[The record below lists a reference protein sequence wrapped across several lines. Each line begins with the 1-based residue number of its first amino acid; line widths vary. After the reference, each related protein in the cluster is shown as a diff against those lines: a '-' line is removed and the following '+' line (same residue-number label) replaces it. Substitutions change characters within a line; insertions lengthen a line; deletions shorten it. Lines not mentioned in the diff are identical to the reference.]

1 MRCSSLLCLSFCCS
15 KVSGFQRCPFGP
27 VCVCVCACVCV
38 CVCVC
43 VLVCVCVCV
52 CECESESARRSPLI
66 VLVTPLTIHCPCDTF
81 DSFSSVAEL
90 VAALRC
96 VCAGRCCVRWSL
108 LCLLVLAGS
117 CWFLLCLCWFLLCLL
132 VVAACW
138 LRRRRRRR
146 LQKQPTTSVIAIISL
161 SSCFGLQLSCLGS
174 RRQAHQQPANS
185 NRKQTQQEPACM
197 SARFTNAGRHCI
209 IWQCP

>member
-1 MRCSSLLCLSFCCS
+1 VQLPAVFKFLLSEGERFS
-15 KVSGFQRCPFGP
+15 KMPVWTG
-27 VCVCVCACVCV
+27 VCVCVCMCVCV

-43 VLVCVCVCV
+43 LCVCVCVCV

-96 VCAGRCCVRWSL
+96 VCAVRCCVRWSL

-117 CWFLLCLCWFLLCLL
+117 CCVCAGSCC
-132 VVAACW
+132 VCW
-138 LRRRRRRR
+138 LLLLAGCDDDDEDDCRNN
-146 LQKQPTTSVIAIISL
+146 Q
-161 SSCFGLQLSCLGS
+161 
-174 RRQAHQQPANS
+174 RRQL
-185 NRKQTQQEPACM
+185 
-197 SARFTNAGRHCI
+197 
-209 IWQCP
+209 